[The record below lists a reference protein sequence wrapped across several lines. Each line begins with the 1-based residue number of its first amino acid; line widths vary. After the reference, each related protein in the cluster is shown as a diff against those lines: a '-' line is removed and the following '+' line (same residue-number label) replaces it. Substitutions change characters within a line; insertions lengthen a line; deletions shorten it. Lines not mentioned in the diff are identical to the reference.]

1 MAELAC
7 SRVLNLGG
15 DEVIVRELT
24 VAGVRK
30 MITAELSDDILD
42 LHLFED
48 LRLRDLQLMTSL
60 TVEQIDTLR
69 PSQVEE
75 VVKVCKEMNRH
86 FFTMLTR
93 LNSLRE
99 KR

>member
-1 MAELAC
+1 MAELAN
-7 SRVLNLGG
+7 SRVLNLDGN
-15 DEVIVRELT
+15 EVIVRELT